1 MLILRWKSLSASGV
15 ARAMGLAI
23 WAIAPAGG
31 LAACVQPRSE
41 AQELLVFAAASLG
54 NALGEIEEI
63 YEERSQT
70 DVLVS
75 YGASQMLA
83 QQIASG
89 APADVFISAG
99 EFPVEFL
106 TRREMLDSA
115 VSELLTTNLV
125 VAIRTAGGPQVTSM
139 EQLAGPGV
147 GRIAVA
153 DPEVAPAGRYARE
166 SLVSLGIWDDVQT
179 KLVFGSDVRAT
190 LAYVES
196 GNADVGI
203 VYGTDARAAPTVTGL
218 DIVPSDSHSPIRYPA
233 AVVKK
238 SRNKETA
245 AEFLDFLRSSAAREV
260 FRKHGFEPVE

>member
-147 GRIAVA
+147 GA
-153 DPEVAPAGRYARE
+153 DCSGRPGGRSCRPLREGVPGEPGDLGTTSRRSWCSDRTCGLPWPTWSPATRTWASSTARTR
-166 SLVSLGIWDDVQT
+166 GQ
-179 KLVFGSDVRAT
+179 RQ
-190 LAYVES
+190 
-196 GNADVGI
+196 
-203 VYGTDARAAPTVTGL
+203 R
-218 DIVPSDSHSPIRYPA
+218 
-233 AVVKK
+233 
-238 SRNKETA
+238 
-245 AEFLDFLRSSAAREV
+245 
-260 FRKHGFEPVE
+260 